1 MLLNLL
7 PKDARPCAN
16 TFVVDV
22 TPELARQWLV
32 NNNFNRPKNS
42 ETVAKYVRQI
52 REGRWRLTHQGIAL
66 TKLGFLLDG
75 QHRLWAI
82 IECGVTLPMRIFVN
96 EPIENYEVIDCGR
109 NRSHLEVVRMAAKD
123 STLTTAHTHTLQS
136 MLAGRFC
143 KTANRWT
150 NAEMNEL
157 YEEHKEAINFVVD
170 QFRDC
175 KDKHINDRTVKGV
188 IARAYYHVPHETLS
202 TFCSL
207 LIGKNDHPCRAPI
220 DAFVACLLYYG
231 DRKENTKREI
241 YRRCELT
248 LEAFVNNSADVGFS
262 RDIVELFPLAS
273 ERR

>member
-1 MLLNLL
+1 MLLNQL

-16 TFVVDV
+16 TFIVNV
-22 TPELARQWLV
+22 TPELARMWLT
-32 NNNFNRPKNS
+32 NNNFNRPRNS

-52 REGRWRLTHQGIAL
+52 RENRWRLTHQGIAL
-66 TKLGFLLDG
+66 TKNGFLLDG

-82 IECGVTLPMRIFVN
+82 IECDVTLPMRVFAN

-109 NRSHLEVVRMAAKD
+109 NRSNLEIVRMSAKD
-123 STLTTAHTHTLQS
+123 STLTSAHTQTLQS

-150 NAEMNEL
+150 NIEMNEL
-157 YEEHKEAINFVVD
+157 FEEHKVAVNFVVD

-175 KDKHINDRTVKGV
+175 KDKRINDRTVKGA
-188 IARAYYHVPHETLS
+188 IARAFYHIPQETLS

-207 LIGKNDHPCRAPI
+207 LVGKNDHPCRAVI
-220 DAFVACLLYYG
+220 DALIGFLTYYS

-241 YRRCELT
+241 YRRCELV
-248 LEAFVNNSADVGFS
+248 LEAFINNSADVSFNKS
-262 RDIVELFPLAS
+262 ITELFPLPN